1 MAWCLKYQHD
11 LINLSFTKYTSAYK
25 LHQGIP
31 NDRLFFKRPILSRL
45 LKRSFV
51 IRFLNQLALSDKW
64 LKLFKNWVLV
74 LDKKDNE
81 TVSEEE
87 LSKSYSTKKILLIR
101 AWDISCPLAMQAK
114 QNEIRLIFNPIQE
127 IINKVSK
134 FIGKLPEHDLLVG
147 LHARRGDYAKWEE
160 GKYYFSW
167 QLYKRWLQQIEV
179 LLRERGKKVVF
190 LICSDEKPPREIF
203 SECNFHISDLD
214 AFSDLHLLSSCDLQL
229 GPPSSFGS
237 WAEFFGQTKR
247 ICLIDSSFKIN
258 VEEIFDE
265 S

>member
-1 MAWCLKYQHD
+1 MAWCLRHQNT
-11 LINLSFTKYTSAYK
+11 LINLSFTNYTSSYK

-31 NDRLFFKRPILSRL
+31 IDRLFFKQPILSRL
-45 LKRSFV
+45 LKSSWV

-64 LKLFKNWVLV
+64 LKLFKNWISV

-81 TVSEEE
+81 TLSEEE
-87 LSKSYSTKKILLIR
+87 LSKNCSNKKILLIR
-101 AWDISCPLAMQAK
+101 AWDIYCPLAMKAK
-114 QNEIRLIFNPIQE
+114 QDEIRLIFKPVQE
-127 IINKVSK
+127 ILDNVSK

-167 QLYKRWLQQIEV
+167 QLYKRWLQQTEA
-179 LLRERGKKVVF
+179 LLRGRGKKIAF
-190 LICSDEKPPREIF
+190 FICSDEKPPSEIF
-203 SECNFHISDLD
+203 SECNVSISDLEV
-214 AFSDLHLLSSCDLQL
+214 FSDLHLLSSCDLQL

-258 VEEIFDE
+258 PETIFDE

>member
-1 MAWCLKYQHD
+1 MYQHN

-25 LHQGIP
+25 LHQGFP
-31 NDRLFFKRPILSRL
+31 NDRLFFKQSILSRL
-45 LKRSFV
+45 LKSSLV

-81 TVSEEE
+81 TLSEKE
-87 LSKSYSTKKILLIR
+87 LSKNYSDKKILLIR
-101 AWDISCPLAMQAK
+101 AWDIYCPLAIQAK
-114 QNEIRLIFNPIQE
+114 QDEIRLIFNPSQE
-127 IINKVSK
+127 ILDNVSK

-147 LHARRGDYAKWEE
+147 LHARRGDYAKWED

-167 QLYKRWLQQIEV
+167 ELYKRWLQQTEV
-179 LLRERGKKVVF
+179 LLRERGKKVAF
-190 LICSDEKPPREIF
+190 LICSDEKPPPEIF
-203 SECNFHISDLD
+203 SECNFHISDLE

-247 ICLIDSSFKIN
+247 ICLNDSSLKIN
-258 VEEIFDE
+258 VEAIPDE